1 MGRGTNRSKHPW
13 QQAKR
18 YGLATLRLSIRSNHN
33 RIVACGVLVCLIY
46 SLTWLGLV
54 GHLTLAGSSETLLNF
69 GFIYLGVSALLRS
82 RQQLAAYEPAEDD
95 RLLGYLLILSG
106 SAIFAGFPHSIS
118 LQAVLCML
126 ILVGIGL
133 STWGG
138 MVFKNHLVPILLLIV
153 SVYPRLGFVGNT
165 IRRTLTGNQ
174 LESWMAWLSSLM
186 FQALGQPASAQNQ
199 FLSLS
204 TTFEPG
210 KTVEVAS
217 GCSGFDMAFVLA
229 GVGLILGLF
238 FKQTGSKI
246 LWLMLIGVVLAL
258 AFNIP
263 RIMLLAIAVA
273 YWGHDS
279 FQFWHGPI
287 GGQIFAT
294 VMLTCY
300 YYAVMPLII
309 TNPTKLKGQ
318 KQPHL

>member
-1 MGRGTNRSKHPW
+1 MGNHMGRGMNRSKNLW
-13 QQAKR
+13 QQAKQS
-18 YGLATLRLSIRSNHN
+18 GLATLRLSIRSNHN
-33 RIVACGVLVCLIY
+33 RIVACGVLVCLVY
-46 SLTWLGLV
+46 SLAWVAMV
-54 GHLTLAGSSETLLNF
+54 GHLTLSGSSETLLNF
-69 GFIYLGVSALLRS
+69 GFIYLGVSALFRS
-82 RQQLAAYEPAEDD
+82 RQQLAASKPAEDD

-106 SAIFAGFPHSIS
+106 SAIFAFFPHSIS
-118 LQAVLCML
+118 LQAVLCMV

-133 STWGG
+133 STWGT
-138 MVFKNHLVPILLLIV
+138 MVFRSHLVSILLLIV
-153 SVYPRLGFVGNT
+153 SVYPHLVFAGNT
-165 IRRTLTGNQ
+165 IRRALTGHQ

-186 FQALGQPASAQNQ
+186 FQTFGQTASAQNQ

-204 TTFEPG
+204 TTFEPS

-217 GCSGFDMAFVLA
+217 GCSGFDMAIVLA

-258 AFNIP
+258 AFNVP
-263 RIMLLAIAVA
+263 RIMVLAIAVA
-273 YWGHDS
+273 YWGQES
-279 FQFWHGPI
+279 FLFWHGPI

-309 TNPTKLKGQ
+309 TKPTKVKG
-318 KQPHL
+318 